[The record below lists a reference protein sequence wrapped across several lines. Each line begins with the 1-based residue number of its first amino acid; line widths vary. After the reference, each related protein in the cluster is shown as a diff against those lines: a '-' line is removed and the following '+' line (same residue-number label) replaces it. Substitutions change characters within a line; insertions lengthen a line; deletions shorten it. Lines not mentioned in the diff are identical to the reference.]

1 MELLVKRHHEV
12 EEVHRVEVE
21 LIAEADVRAQGGCIR
36 FRRDLT
42 EDTKDLSPRVVFR

>member
-21 LIAEADVRAQGGCIR
+21 GLAEIVA
-36 FRRDLT
+36 
-42 EDTKDLSPRVVFR
+42 RVLAGTAARKEEGVAV